1 MESNEQTQTVSQPI
15 VPRTNPEIKDGV
27 LVIKTLDEACR
38 HAAMIH
44 KSGLAPNHFDS
55 PEKVLVAMQ
64 MAQEL
69 GLPPMTAL
77 KSMYVVNGTPSLYG
91 DLPLAVVQKSG
102 LLEKINECWFDVN
115 DKLIHPDNKNSD
127 AEVHRAECT
136 VKRFGMDPVT
146 RSFSL
151 KEARTAGLD
160 KNVYLKYRK
169 RMLQMRAR
177 SWALKDAFSD
187 ILNGISIKE
196 YDDYDQAKDVTNQVQ
211 KISLNDKLL
220 LQKEQM
226 ASNPPVALEPEPP
239 KVENTVVEAAKEM
252 VELAAE
258 MTEPRTVEMPP
269 AEPSAPKP
277 NTFLQKMAGE
287 TRINCVPRFKGMKIN
302 EVDRDELLT
311 VLGQAD
317 IRPDLFDE
325 EFKTFYDNACT
336 FLGRLKANK

>member
-1 MESNEQTQTVSQPI
+1 MESNEEQKTVSQPI

-102 LLEKINECWFDVN
+102 LLESILETWFDVN
-115 DKLIHPDNKNSD
+115 DLLIHKDNKNAD

-136 VKRFGMDPVT
+136 VKRFGMAETT

-177 SWALKDAFSD
+177 SWALKDAFAD

-220 LQKEQM
+220 QQKEQM
-226 ASNPPVALEPEPP
+226 AANPPIVLDPEPA
-239 KVENTVVEAAKEM
+239 KVKEPVVEAAEAII
-252 VELAAE
+252 ELAAE
-258 MTEPRTVEMPP
+258 MAEPRTVEMPP
-269 AEPSAPKP
+269 APKP
-277 NTFLQKMAGE
+277 NAFLQKMAGE
-287 TRINCVPRFKGMKIN
+287 TRINCVPQFKGMKIN
-302 EVDRDELLT
+302 EVDQDELLI
-311 VLGQAD
+311 VLGHFD
-317 IRPDLFDE
+317 ISPDQFND

-336 FLGRLKANK
+336 FLGRTKANK